1 MDMDTDTTSRLRTR
15 RTLTNMHTFPR
26 RCCWLDRRY
35 DAPSR
40 VLPQSQRRAPRHRHD
55 QGCGRGCQLF
65 PESHHG
71 LVPHRHGI
79 TEERL
84 RAAFEGVALGAFMLH
99 EATMHKLPHDPHE
112 EVTWFVARGVKPE

>member
-1 MDMDTDTTSRLRTR
+1 MQCCASFHHFASIDDTTRL
-15 RTLTNMHTFPR
+15 LASFLKPGGA
-26 RCCWLDRRY
+26 LLVADIKAA
-35 DAPSR
+35 D
-40 VLPQSQRRAPRHRHD
+40 D
-55 QGCGRGCQLF
+55 GRQLF

-84 RAAFEGVALGAFMLH
+84 RAAFEGAGLGAFELH
-99 EATMHKLPHDPHE
+99 DAATHKLPHDPHGE